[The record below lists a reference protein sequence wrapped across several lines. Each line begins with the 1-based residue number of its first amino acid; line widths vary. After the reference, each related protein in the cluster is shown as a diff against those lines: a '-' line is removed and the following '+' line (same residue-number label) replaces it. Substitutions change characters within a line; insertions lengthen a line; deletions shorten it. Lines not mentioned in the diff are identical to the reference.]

1 MVKVDDKKK
10 IAFALTMFVYA
21 SKTKEFGR
29 EKISQKQN
37 CIALCPSER
46 NTFKK
51 RGSLKNHKV

>member
-1 MVKVDDKKK
+1 MVKVDNQKKK

-37 CIALCPSER
+37 CIARELYL
-46 NTFKK
+46 KK